1 MKVKIGKYR
10 GWFGPYQLA
19 EKLMFWVP
27 KEVDKYGF
35 KHNAEKVHKFGEW
48 LAYGSIEPEP
58 KVGDIRPFLS
68 RREREPTKLYK
79 FLAWV
84 HNKYGDRTVKIQIDP
99 WDTWSMDDTLALII
113 LPMLKQLNETK
124 HGSPWVDDEDVPE
137 ELRSTA
143 AAPLTQEQ
151 KDCGHTDDNH
161 EKRWQY
167 VLDEMIFA
175 FENKVD
181 GEWEYKFTT
190 GEYDYH
196 SKIIDEEG
204 TAELIHGPNHT
215 VKTDWEARKAYA
227 KRISNGFR
235 LFGKY
240 YESLWD

>member
-1 MKVKIGKYR
+1 MKVIIKKGPS
-10 GWFGPYQLA
+10 WFGPYQLA

-35 KHNAEKVHKFGEW
+35 KNTADRVHKFGEW
-48 LAYGSIEPEP
+48 LAHGSIGPDS
-58 KVGDIRPFLS
+58 KKGDIRPFLS
-68 RREREPTKLYK
+68 KDERKITKLYK
-79 FLAWV
+79 FLLWV
-84 HNKYGDRTVKIQIDP
+84 HSKRKNKHVIQIDP

-124 HGSPWVDDEDVPE
+124 HGSPWVEDEDVPE

-181 GEWEYKFTT
+181 GEWEFKFTT
-190 GEYDYH
+190 GEYDYQ
-196 SKIIDEEG
+196 SKIIDDEG

-215 VKTDWEARKAYA
+215 VKTDWEARKAYQ

-240 YESLWD
+240 YEALWD